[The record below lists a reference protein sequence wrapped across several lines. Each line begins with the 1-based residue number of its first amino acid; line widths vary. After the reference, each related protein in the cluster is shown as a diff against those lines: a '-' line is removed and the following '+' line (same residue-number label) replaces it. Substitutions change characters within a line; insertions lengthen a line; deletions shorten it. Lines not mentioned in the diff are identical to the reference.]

1 MHMSDV
7 FLFMYV
13 YKYDMYS
20 YVYIHIYIYIN
31 ATLVY
36 VQRKCLKRPS
46 LLLNCLDAQL
56 IAEMILVPLANSYTR
71 IWYHMMYTPE
81 N

>member
-1 MHMSDV
+1 MKYMHISDV
-7 FLFMYV
+7 LLYMYV
-13 YKYDMYS
+13 SRYDMYL
-20 YVYIHIYIYIN
+20 YIYIN

-56 IAEMILVPLANSYTR
+56 IAEMLVTNTG
-71 IWYHMMYTPE
+71 
-81 N
+81 